1 MPALAA
7 VASARLAA
15 RAALDKKAEDVVML
29 DLRRLSTLADWFL
42 ILSAQSATQAETI
55 RDAILGTLKG
65 AGVRPRHVEGTPQ
78 SGWLLLDYG
87 DVVIHIFLRETRA
100 FYALDRLWGDAPT
113 LSPVEA
119 GTPVRD

>member
-29 DLRRLSTLADWFL
+29 DLRRLSTLADCFL